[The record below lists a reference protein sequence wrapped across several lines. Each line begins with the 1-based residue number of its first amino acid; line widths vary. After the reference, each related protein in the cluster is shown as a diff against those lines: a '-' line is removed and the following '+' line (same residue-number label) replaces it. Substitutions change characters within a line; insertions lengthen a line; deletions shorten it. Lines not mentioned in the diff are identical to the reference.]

1 MALLSYKTTPWGTGV
16 LTGNTANPDLTWET
30 TYSYNV
36 GVDLGLFQNRIEF
49 IADVYYKKTKNLLL
63 QLPLPA
69 YLGSSGQG
77 AASNPW
83 GNVGSLENKG
93 IELTLNTTN
102 ITNKDFQW
110 TSNLV
115 FSLNRNKVVDLS
127 TQFHQLHR
135 NEDHRRTTYWT
146 ILGLQSNRSFQRT
159 YRFLL
164 QG

>member
-1 MALLSYKTTPWGTGV
+1 M
-16 LTGNTANPDLTWET
+16 
-30 TYSYNV
+30 
-36 GVDLGLFQNRIEF
+36 
-49 IADVYYKKTKNLLL
+49 L

-93 IELTLNTTN
+93 IELTVNTTN

-115 FSLNRNKVVDLS
+115 FSLNRNKVLELDTDNS
-127 TQFHQLHR
+127 SIEKSYPQAT
-135 NEDHRRTTYWT
+135 
-146 ILGLQSNRSFQRT
+146 S
-159 YRFLL
+159 
-164 QG
+164 